1 MLNYIKSK
9 IFYAKLKMEA
19 YKALNHSEDY
29 IAMFTKLAVASKDM
43 TPEEIKKEFL
53 TAFAGV
59 IHESVQGDH
68 PETESAK

>member
-29 IAMFTKLAVASKDM
+29 IAMFTKLAVAANEM

-59 IHESVQGDH
+59 IHESVQGE
-68 PETESAK
+68 PTEKETAE